1 MTVICMLRQVFDAL
15 GGTGRV
21 AQAETFYAAN
31 HIKILRTV
39 IPDFWQ
45 RAKISQEL
53 CKLYDWLTANKLTLN
68 IKKSNFVIFSPV
80 QRKSTYQPKIM
91 IFDNEQN
98 KNVALEC
105 KEFIKYLGI
114 LIDSHLTW
122 KHHIDHIAIK
132 ISRTIGLISK
142 IRHFVPKHTLINI
155 YRSLVAPY
163 LSYGLIVWG
172 QACKSYLDKLL
183 KLQKRALRFIYFLT
197 AISMQFLY
205 FPMPVFYRYNFLIM
219 NLQLT

>member
-1 MTVICMLRQVFDAL
+1 
-15 GGTGRV
+15 
-21 AQAETFYAAN
+21 
-31 HIKILRTV
+31 
-39 IPDFWQ
+39 
-45 RAKISQEL
+45 
-53 CKLYDWLTANKLTLN
+53 
-68 IKKSNFVIFSPV
+68 
-80 QRKSTYQPKIM
+80 M

-105 KEFIKYLGI
+105 MEFIKYLGI

-142 IRHFVPKHTLINI
+142 LRHFVPKHTLINI

-163 LSYGLIVWG
+163 LTYGLIVWG

-183 KLQKRALRFIYFLT
+183 KLQKRALRFIYFSDRNQH
-197 AISMQFLY
+197 AIQFLY
-205 FPMPVFYRYNFLIM
+205 FPMPVFNRYNALIM

>member
-1 MTVICMLRQVFDAL
+1 
-15 GGTGRV
+15 
-21 AQAETFYAAN
+21 
-31 HIKILRTV
+31 
-39 IPDFWQ
+39 
-45 RAKISQEL
+45 
-53 CKLYDWLTANKLTLN
+53 
-68 IKKSNFVIFSPV
+68 
-80 QRKSTYQPKIM
+80 M

-183 KLQKRALRFIYFLT
+183 KLQKRALHFIYFSDRNQHAIPLFSNAGNLPLQFSYYELT
-197 AISMQFLY
+197 ANLMCDIRHRNAPRNIRDLFQDISNIHPYNTRSSALHN
-205 FPMPVFYRYNFLIM
+205 FYTQNSRLSIQL
-219 NLQLT
+219 NLFSRIGTKI

>member
-1 MTVICMLRQVFDAL
+1 MFADDTNILYADKNLRSLELIVN
-15 GGTGRV
+15 
-21 AQAETFYAAN
+21 E
-31 HIKILRTV
+31 
-39 IPDFWQ
+39 
-45 RAKISQEL
+45 EL
-53 CKLYDWLTANKLTLN
+53 CKLYDKLTLN
-68 IKKSNFVIFSPV
+68 IKKSNFVIFSPA
-80 QRKSTYQPKIM
+80 QRKFTYQPQIM

-105 KEFIKYLGI
+105 KEFIKDLGI

-142 IRHFVPKHTLINI
+142 LRHFVPKHTLINI

-163 LSYGLIVWG
+163 LTYGLIVWG

-183 KLQKRALRFIYFLT
+183 KLQKRALRFIYFSDRNQHAIPLFSDAGILPLQCSYYELT
-197 AISMQFLY
+197 A
-205 FPMPVFYRYNFLIM
+205 
-219 NLQLT
+219 NLMFDIRP

>member
-1 MTVICMLRQVFDAL
+1 MSSSILQECSEKLKFFLFADDTNILYADKNLRSLELIV
-15 GGTGRV
+15 
-21 AQAETFYAAN
+21 N
-31 HIKILRTV
+31 
-39 IPDFWQ
+39 
-45 RAKISQEL
+45 QEL
-53 CKLYDWLTANKLTLN
+53 CKLHDWLTANKLTLN
-68 IKKSNFVIFSPV
+68 IKKSNFVIFSPA
-80 QRKSTYQPKIM
+80 QRKYTYQPKIM

-98 KNVALEC
+98 KNAALEC

-122 KHHIDHIAIK
+122 KHHVDHIVIK

-142 IRHFVPKHTLINI
+142 LRHFVPKHTLINI

-163 LSYGLIVWG
+163 LTYGLIVWG

-183 KLQKRALRFIYFLT
+183 KLQKRALRFIYFSDRNQH
-197 AISMQFLY
+197 AIPL